1 MVGEK
6 MDECGMVKNRTVL
19 LVDDEAP
26 VRESLETLLEDN
38 YMVLQADSGEEA
50 LKVLRQRDVDLVIL
64 DVMMPGLS
72 GMDTLDSI
80 MNLSDS
86 PEVVMLSAADSARL
100 GVKAVKDGAFD
111 YIAKPFDSEEIL
123 SVAEKALEKRQLQQE
138 VKYLRS
144 EIVKLSG
151 FSNII
156 GRSSE
161 MREVFRVVQQ
171 ICTTDSSVLI
181 TGESGTGKELIAR
194 TIHSKGQRKNGSF
207 VPVNCAAIPQ
217 ELLESEFFGHEKGS
231 FTGAH
236 ERRIGKFELATNGIM
251 FLDEISTLRPDLQA
265 KLLRVL
271 QERELTRVGGSQNIK
286 VNAQVISA
294 TNQDLKELI
303 DDGKFREDLY
313 YRLNVLPVHL
323 PPLRARR
330 ADIPLLVNH
339 FLDKTAYRL
348 NRKVLKVTPEA
359 MKILKDYY
367 WPGNIREME
376 NLLERLVAF
385 SVNEGSIDVEDLPH
399 EIVFS
404 ESGKGVR
411 ASEGSKDLIEARNRF
426 EKMYIL
432 SALRKS
438 RWNQSAAAKML
449 GIHRN
454 TLIKKMNIHRIIPRR
469 G

>member
-1 MVGEK
+1 MGN
-6 MDECGMVKNRTVL
+6 DSLAKNRTVL

-26 VRESLETLLEDN
+26 VRESLETLMEDD
-38 YMVLQADSGEEA
+38 YEILTAESGEKA
-50 LKVLRQRDVDLVIL
+50 LKVLRQKAVDLVIL

-72 GMDTLDSI
+72 GMATLDSI
-80 MNLSDS
+80 MDFPDP
-86 PEVVMLSAADSARL
+86 PEVIMLSAADSARL
-100 GVKAVKDGAFD
+100 GVQAAKSGAFD

-123 SVAEKALEKRQLQQE
+123 KVTGKALEKRQLQRE

-144 EIVKLSG
+144 EIFKLSG

-156 GRSSE
+156 GRSRE
-161 MREVFRVVQQ
+161 MQEVFRIVQQ
-171 ICTTDSSVLI
+171 ICSTDSNVLI

-194 TIHSKGQRKNGSF
+194 TIHTKGQRKDGPF

-236 ERRIGKFELATNGIM
+236 ERRIGKFELAINGIM

-271 QERELTRVGGSQNIK
+271 QEREFTRVGGTQNIK

-294 TNQDLKELI
+294 TNQDLRELV
-303 DDGKFREDLY
+303 GERKFREDLY

-323 PPLRARR
+323 PPLRERR
-330 ADIPLLVNH
+330 TDIPLLVNH
-339 FLDKTAYRL
+339 FLKRTAYRL
-348 NRKVLKVTPEA
+348 NRKISEVTPEA
-359 MKILKDYY
+359 MKVLKGYQ

-385 SVNEGSIDVEDLPH
+385 SVNEHPIDVEDLPN

-404 ESGKGVR
+404 EPIQGGKG
-411 ASEGSKDLIEARNRF
+411 AGENKGLIEARDRF

-432 SALRKS
+432 SALRKC
-438 RWNQSAAAKML
+438 RWKQSEAARVL
-449 GIHRN
+449 RIHRN
-454 TLIKKMNIHRIIPRR
+454 TLSKKMNAHGILLRKD
-469 G
+469 